1 MHNMPLRAFTAVA
14 TIAAMAAIAGCAT
27 PMAAPMFSQ
36 ATLPDAVKVPAG
48 QRVVMETVGVGDIT
62 YQCRE
67 KAAMA
72 GAFEWVF
79 VGPNAVLNNR
89 KGEQVGKYY
98 GPPATWEH
106 QDGSKLTGAQVSVS
120 PTAAGSIPLQLVKVN
135 AAMADGKTGA
145 MSGMS
150 FIQRVATRGG
160 VAPASACN
168 AENKDRK
175 EVVKYQADY
184 IFWKAI

>member
-1 MHNMPLRAFTAVA
+1 MHITPLRALTALATVA
-14 TIAAMAAIAGCAT
+14 SIAALAGCAT

-36 ATLPDAVKVPAG
+36 ATLPEAVKVPAG
-48 QRVVMETVGVGDIT
+48 QRVAMETVGVGDIT

-106 QDGSKLTGAQVSVS
+106 QDGSKLTGAQMAVS
-120 PTAAGSIPLQLVKVN
+120 PAAAGSIPFQLVKVN
-135 AAMADGKTGA
+135 AAMTDAKAGA
-145 MSGMS
+145 MAGLSY
-150 FIQRVATRGG
+150 IQRVATRGG

-175 EVVKYQADY
+175 ELVKYQADY
-184 IFWKAI
+184 IFWKAA